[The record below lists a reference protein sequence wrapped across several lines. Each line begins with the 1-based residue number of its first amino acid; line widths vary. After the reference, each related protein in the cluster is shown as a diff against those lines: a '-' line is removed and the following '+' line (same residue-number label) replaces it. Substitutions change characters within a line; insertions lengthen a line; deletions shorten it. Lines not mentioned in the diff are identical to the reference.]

1 MDRFVI
7 YLIGGYVSVYRLDDG
22 SMVPLR
28 YEGEERFLYSDDFW
42 KWFKKKIDYNNEEL
56 SFVVVSDV
64 EFEIP
69 GDIVIAK
76 KSSFDKMP
84 VLREYKNT
92 KIFTFPKIEQT
103 EIKKVLKRDKRKGL
117 VDFFVDK
124 TTNLK

>member
-1 MDRFVI
+1 MDKFVI
-7 YLIGGYVSVYRLDDG
+7 YLIDRYISVYRFDDG
-22 SMVPLR
+22 NMIALR
-28 YEGEERFLYSDDFW
+28 YEGEERFPYSDDFW
-42 KWFKKKIDYNNEEL
+42 EWFKKKIDYNNEEL

-64 EFEIP
+64 EFEIS

-76 KSSFDKMP
+76 KSSFDEIP

-103 EIKKVLKRDKRKGL
+103 EIKKVIKRDKGKGF